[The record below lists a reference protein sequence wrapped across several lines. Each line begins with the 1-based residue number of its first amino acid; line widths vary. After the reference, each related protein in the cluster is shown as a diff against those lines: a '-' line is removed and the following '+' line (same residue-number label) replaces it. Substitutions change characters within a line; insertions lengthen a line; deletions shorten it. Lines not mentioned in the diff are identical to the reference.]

1 MCHGDEGRFA
11 RCSFKRSIACRE
23 SIASVETALRPR
35 VRVSAGRV
43 EQDRRVVRLQSWTLT
58 LPG

>member
-23 SIASVETALRPR
+23 SIASVETALHHG
-35 VRVSAGRV
+35 SCELGGSGA
-43 EQDRRVVRLQSWTLT
+43 DR
-58 LPG
+58 